1 LNFMP
6 YALTNPPPGTPS
18 MSIAGSWGAIDPAN
32 GNILWQAADPNT
44 AMDLGPASVAN
55 GVVYVSSMAGFPGF
69 TLGKPTMFALDA
81 GTGAQRWSFVSGGS
95 VNASPAIVDGRLYWG
110 SGFKNYFLG
119 DPNAKLFSFSR

>member
-1 LNFMP
+1 
-6 YALTNPPPGTPS
+6 
-18 MSIAGSWGAIDPAN
+18 
-32 GNILWQAADPNT
+32 
-44 AMDLGPASVAN
+44 MDLGPVSVAN
-55 GVVYVSSMAGFPGF
+55 GVVYVGSMAGFPGF

-81 GTGAQRWSFVSGGS
+81 STGVQLWSFVSGGS